1 MRGLATLAGVCRLR
15 RAACGVRP
23 AEQVRNLAP
32 HTDGV
37 VVGSALVE
45 QLESGG
51 DPVAFL
57 KSLRPLAPTRR

>member
-1 MRGLATLAGVCRLR
+1 LPAS
-15 RAACGVRP
+15 ACGVRR

>member
-1 MRGLATLAGVCRLR
+1 VCAGF
-15 RAACGVRP
+15 GVRR
-23 AEQVRNLAP
+23 AEQVRSLAP

-57 KSLRPLAPTRR
+57 RALRA